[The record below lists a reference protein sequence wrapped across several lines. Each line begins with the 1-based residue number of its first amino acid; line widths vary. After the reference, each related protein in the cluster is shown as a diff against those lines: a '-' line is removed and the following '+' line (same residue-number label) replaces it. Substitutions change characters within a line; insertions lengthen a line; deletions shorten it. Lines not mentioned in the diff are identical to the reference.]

1 MTSQTAGGYVTKS
14 VNFSV
19 DHSTSTLQEEAV
31 SSVQMTHL
39 LLTKQHCCL
48 TEISSIVSMELAVMV
63 GTVEGWVKYCHPNP
77 EPLTTMQVL

>member
-1 MTSQTAGGYVTKS
+1 VTKS

-19 DHSTSTLQEEAV
+19 DHSTSTLQEETV

-39 LLTKQHCCL
+39 LLTKQHFCL

-63 GTVEGWVKYCHPNP
+63 GTVEG
-77 EPLTTMQVL
+77 